1 MKRRWGWM
9 GYTLRKPDD
18 NTTRQVL
25 SWNPEENVRGANQRN
40 TWRRDFEVDI
50 ERKDKN
56 WREMEVILKNMEGSG
71 RILSTAGTRKGSRQ
85 YVSIQ
90 LNTYN

>member
-1 MKRRWGWM
+1 MITPQGRSYPGNPKKMQEGQIKETPGGWHWKK
-9 GYTLRKPDD
+9 GQQL
-18 NTTRQVL
+18 
-25 SWNPEENVRGANQRN
+25 ERGGS
-40 TWRRDFEVDI
+40 D
-50 ERKDKN
+50 
-56 WREMEVILKNMEGSG
+56 LKNMEGSG